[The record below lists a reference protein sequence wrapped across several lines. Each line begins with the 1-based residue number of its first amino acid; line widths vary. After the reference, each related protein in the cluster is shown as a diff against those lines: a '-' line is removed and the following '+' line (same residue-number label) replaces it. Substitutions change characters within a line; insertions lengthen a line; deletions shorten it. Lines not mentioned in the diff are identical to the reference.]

1 MFERGEDAPLE
12 KCLVT
17 QTDIN
22 PGPLK
27 TGRVKNSGAK
37 GAQHPWPG
45 RRWATCVRMD
55 DRFGYRLR
63 FSLSI
68 PLSAIPWRSFLLFFA
83 VKKNCFQLFL
93 IVSLKI

>member
-17 QTDIN
+17 QADIN

-63 FSLSI
+63 LSLSFHSSFGH
-68 PLSAIPWRSFLLFFA
+68 PLAKFFT
-83 VKKNCFQLFL
+83 FF
-93 IVSLKI
+93 SR